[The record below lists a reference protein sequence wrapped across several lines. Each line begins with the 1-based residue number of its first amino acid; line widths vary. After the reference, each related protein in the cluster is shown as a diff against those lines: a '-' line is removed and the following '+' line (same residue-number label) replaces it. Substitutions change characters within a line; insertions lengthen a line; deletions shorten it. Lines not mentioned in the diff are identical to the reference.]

1 MGTKT
6 NYIGG
11 SAIRFA
17 DLGTVALPLPADHGD
32 VRQLVADVHGSRAG
46 KHHGELGYITA
57 RGSFVNPRE
66 ALLIAQQARQLRSRI
81 VRSEDLQVT
90 NLLTPE
96 KRGETPLRA
105 RGGRSAARPAA
116 NALVSRDQLR
126 RDLVRTA
133 QLTVPAAA
141 IAGAF
146 SFHLASTFIYPAWT
160 AMTGL
165 AGFEWTA
172 LLAQL
177 VISSLAGLG
186 LALVI
191 HARGSRYRLAS
202 ATAFAGMLAFTCLCA
217 AALGQGQLEIG
228 MMLLGM
234 TLPAA
239 LIATTLFGSIR
250 VSAAVLLLPQIGWLL
265 FLARAI

>member
-1 MGTKT
+1 MGTQT

-11 SAIRFA
+11 SAIRFS

-32 VRQLVADVHGSRAG
+32 VRQLVSDVHGSRAG
-46 KHHGELGYITA
+46 KHHGEVGYITA

-66 ALLIAQQARQLRSRI
+66 ALLIARQARQLRSRI
-81 VRSEDLQVT
+81 VRSEDLHVT

-96 KRGETPLRA
+96 ARGETPLRA
-105 RGGRSAARPAA
+105 RGGRASRPAA

-126 RDLVRTA
+126 RDLLRTA
-133 QLTVPAAA
+133 EYAVPAAL
-141 IAGAF
+141 IVGAF
-146 SFHLASTFIYPAWT
+146 SFHLASDFIYPAWT

-177 VISSLAGLG
+177 VISALGGFG
-186 LALVI
+186 LALVL
-191 HARGSRYRLAS
+191 HARGSRYRLAA

-234 TLPAA
+234 TFPAA

-250 VSAAVLLLPQIGWLL
+250 VLAAVLLLPQIGWLL